1 MLQFMGPQRVGHDL
15 ATEPPHH
22 LMQESQVLRKCRFK
36 RSAEGMRIK
45 RRVETNITQRSWRLS
60 KAMRV

>member
-36 RSAEGMRIK
+36 RSDEGMRIK
-45 RRVETNITQRSWRLS
+45 QRVETNITQISWRLS